1 MGSFISDEDKDAFWD
16 LSELTPKRRK
26 PTSSFSGRIEL
37 AEISISENSQS
48 KENEIQKKRAN
59 EFSFQPTKKTDDAQR
74 ICLSYT
80 PDDNKF
86 IRKVVISEENEGYNF
101 YGTFKK
107 DAERYY
113 NEEASECDFVPYF
126 SNVPQYNQLT
136 DKQRNYYF
144 WWRQCVRHGK
154 YIKCD
159 YSYYWLYIYE
169 IVNLSLQIPPQKGI
183 KLLCSVWREYRK
195 QLPAIDKNMTAW
207 VCDYCL
213 IHKLPCPKEEISSF
227 ISQIIEF
234 MPLKEFYLA
243 SSSAFEEIDADYI
256 MAVASDY
263 NWHMSKLLDS
273 GKNTEIFLKHMNA
286 SLREP
291 FRLLF
296 ENGDIT
302 LTTDEIRS
310 MRYSAFNRSLCG
322 YFTRKSIYVEYY
334 SLSGSE
340 KVRSTVTQ
348 AVKYAENRLR
358 AFLSV
363 KSRLSSHNLQE
374 DYKKAI
380 DAYYDRIFRERD
392 RETELKSRPAYEK
405 LYDAEERS
413 LSFSYAESIEEESWE
428 LSRRLAPEEEALE
441 VFASAEKEE
450 KPEASP
456 SADKSGALTE
466 NGGSEKSVIAEKE
479 SSCGLSHLHIEF
491 IEALLRRDFSRANE
505 IARAS
510 NGTAESFSDEI
521 NESFSDFFGDI
532 IIEITENGC
541 AIISDYETEVAEW
554 LKEN

>member
-1 MGSFISDEDKDAFWD
+1 MGRFISDDERDKFWD
-16 LSELTPKRRK
+16 LSSLTPKRRK
-26 PTSSFSGRIEL
+26 PAPPFSKKVELSEITFSAEPSRETKKTERAKSESSFSF
-37 AEISISENSQS
+37 QS
-48 KENEIQKKRAN
+48 VKRNEKGQK
-59 EFSFQPTKKTDDAQR
+59 
-74 ICLSYT
+74 ICLSYE
-80 PDDNKF
+80 PSDNKF
-86 IRKVVISEENEGYNF
+86 IKKVVISEESQGYNF
-101 YGTFKK
+101 YGSFKN

-113 NEEASECDFVPYF
+113 NETGERSDFVPYF
-126 SNVPQYNQLT
+126 SSVPQYSQLNEEQ
-136 DKQRNYYF
+136 KNYYF
-144 WWRQCVRHGK
+144 FWRDCIRRGE

-169 IVNLSLQIPPQKGI
+169 IVNLSLQIPPEKGI

-213 IHKLPCPKEEISSF
+213 IHGLPCPKEEISSF

-243 SSSAFEEIDADYI
+243 SSGSFEEVDADYI

-263 NWHMSKLLDS
+263 NWHTSKLLTP
-273 GKNTEIFLKHMNA
+273 GKNTEIFLAHMNA
-286 SLREP
+286 SLKAP

-296 ENGDIT
+296 ENGEIT

-310 MRYSAFNRSLCG
+310 IRYSAFNRSLCG

-340 KVRSTVTQ
+340 KVRNTVTQ

-363 KSRLSSHNLQE
+363 KSRLSSHALRE

-392 RETELKSRPAYEK
+392 RENELNSRPAYEK
-405 LYDAEERS
+405 LYDAEQRS
-413 LSFSYAESIEEESWE
+413 LSFSYAEGIEKSSWDIA
-428 LSRRLAPEEEALE
+428 RRLVPEDEAAE
-441 VFASAEKEE
+441 VFSPVKEE
-450 KPEASP
+450 KHESENNTAFTSP
-456 SADKSGALTE
+456 AEYKQETTE
-466 NGGSEKSVIAEKE
+466 NEQKD
-479 SSCGLSHLHIEF
+479 SSYGLSSSHIEF
-491 IEALLRRDFSRANE
+491 IKALSENDFARANE
-505 IARAS
+505 IARRE
-510 NGTAESFSDEI
+510 GETCEGFSDRI
-521 NESFSDFFGDI
+521 NESFSDFFGDV
-532 IIEITENGC
+532 IIEITECGC
-541 AIISDYETEVAEW
+541 AIISDYETEVAQW